1 MKKRCLFKTKCLG
14 FFIYFLLIYIF
25 SSLLSSLNSPSPMG
39 AASDCL
45 ILHPAVGGF
54 KPVVGHQ
61 WSIERK
67 ES

>member
-1 MKKRCLFKTKCLG
+1 MPRIFHLFSPYLSL
-14 FFIYFLLIYIF
+14 FL
-25 SSLLSSLNSPSPMG
+25 SSVFPFLFSLNSPSPMG
-39 AASDCL
+39 AACDCL

-54 KPVVGHQ
+54 QPVVGHQ